1 MLMYEA
7 LMHRLVRRHI
17 AGAGFDP
24 TMMAR
29 LSVLRDIHG
38 KSRPHTGPCILRSPE
53 RPGHGCFHH
62 QHVSWGTGCD
72 MANSVVLVGLSGNGT
87 CADNECVHL
96 CNWEEYLASLW
107 EMMPW
112 LLIYDKTN
120 DGRWLPHFW
129 AMLSDLPA
137 EQTQFVRSLN
147 QCSAT
152 RTNPFLRTCGLR
164 WPWTRATR
172 WLGPID

>member
-7 LMHRLVRRHI
+7 LIHRLVRRHI
-17 AGAGFDP
+17 AGAVFDP

-38 KSRPHTGPCILRSPE
+38 KSRPHTGPCILRPPE

-87 CADNECVHL
+87 CADNECVRRPL
-96 CNWEEYLASLW
+96 VQL
-107 EMMPW
+107 
-112 LLIYDKTN
+112 
-120 DGRWLPHFW
+120 GRVPCFTVGDD
-129 AMLSDLPA
+129 AMA
-137 EQTQFVRSLN
+137 ANIR
-147 QCSAT
+147 
-152 RTNPFLRTCGLR
+152 
-164 WPWTRATR
+164 
-172 WLGPID
+172 